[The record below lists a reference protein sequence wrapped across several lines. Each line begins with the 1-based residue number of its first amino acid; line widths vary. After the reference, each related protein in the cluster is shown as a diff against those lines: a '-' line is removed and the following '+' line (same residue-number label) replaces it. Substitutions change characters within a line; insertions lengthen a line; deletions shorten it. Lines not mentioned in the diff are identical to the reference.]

1 MDEVEAA
8 LAADAPAA
16 APADAAAA
24 PAEAPAPE
32 KKRRSR
38 WGAKVDEG
46 DGQPQKRSRW
56 GDKQPV
62 VQDPMVL
69 AIQLGLPL
77 ASIQQM
83 TAAQQQSMP
92 AIKAGV
98 ERIELLLRL
107 DDAGVSEIPEGE
119 RSPSPDPIFDRTGT
133 RVNTRVAR
141 RKQRLEQEKTEL
153 LDSLK
158 PKVPQRQWRKLIV
171 PIDKYP
177 GYNFF
182 GAIIG
187 PRGSAQKRMEKE
199 SGCKIVIRGKGAIK
213 EGMGRHDGKPLG
225 PEDEEPMHVLIE
237 GPDEESVDRA
247 QALVEVVLD
256 PYSEN
261 AVQNKEKQM
270 RELALMNGTLKE
282 DDAAAVNPADWHK
295 TAAKGAL
302 FRDHTL
308 PPRPPPPGA
317 LMPPAPP
324 PPQELSVED
333 EYARMMAEIEG
344 KPPAPP
350 AGPPTAEQL
359 AAAAP
364 WAKPGAPP
372 PGAPPP
378 PPPRPLGYPGM
389 APPPGAPPM
398 MAPPPGFG
406 PPPGAPYG
414 APPMMAPP
422 PGFGPPPGPPPPWA
436 MRPGMPP
443 MPYPGMPP
451 PPGFPGMMPGY
462 PPPPPGAMQ
471 PGMAPPPPPG
481 FDGGAGAP
489 PPPPQEGMPPP
500 PPPQESMP
508 PPPPPEDMPP
518 PPPPDEAPPPPPDE
532 APPPPPE

>member
-1 MDEVEAA
+1 
-8 LAADAPAA
+8 
-16 APADAAAA
+16 
-24 PAEAPAPE
+24 
-32 KKRRSR
+32 
-38 WGAKVDEG
+38 
-46 DGQPQKRSRW
+46 
-56 GDKQPV
+56 
-62 VQDPMVL
+62 MVL

-107 DDAGVSEIPEGE
+107 DDAGVSEIPEGD

-261 AVQNKEKQM
+261 AVLNKEKQM

-295 TAAKGAL
+295 TAAKGAPSATT
-302 FRDHTL
+302 RCRRARRR
-308 PPRPPPPGA
+308 PARSCRRRRRRRPKSPR
-317 LMPPAPP
+317 
-324 PPQELSVED
+324 VED

-344 KPPAPP
+344 SRRRRPPARRRRSSRRRRRRGP
-350 AGPPTAEQL
+350 ARRRPARRRRR
-359 AAAAP
+359 
-364 WAKPGAPP
+364 
-372 PGAPPP
+372 
-378 PPPRPLGYPGM
+378 PRRSATGM
-389 APPPGAPPM
+389 APPPGAPPTRRRRRVRRRPARRR
-398 MAPPPGFG
+398 MA
-406 PPPGAPYG
+406 
-414 APPMMAPP
+414 MAPP

-489 PPPPQEGMPPP
+489 PPPPQEGMPPRRRRK
-500 PPPQESMP
+500 SMP

>member
-1 MDEVEAA
+1 
-8 LAADAPAA
+8 
-16 APADAAAA
+16 
-24 PAEAPAPE
+24 
-32 KKRRSR
+32 
-38 WGAKVDEG
+38 
-46 DGQPQKRSRW
+46 
-56 GDKQPV
+56 
-62 VQDPMVL
+62 MVL

-107 DDAGVSEIPEGE
+107 DDAGVSEIPEGD

-295 TAAKGAL
+295 TAARRL
-302 FRDHTL
+302 
-308 PPRPPPPGA
+308 PRPHAAAAPA
-317 LMPPAPP
+317 AARRASAPAPP
-324 PPQELSVED
+324 PAQELSVED

-350 AGPPTAEQL
+350 AGPPTAEQRGG
-359 AAAAP
+359 AGAKPGAP
-364 WAKPGAPP
+364 PPGAPPPGAPP

-378 PPPRPLGYPGM
+378 PPPRPLGYLGM

-398 MAPPPGFG
+398 MA
-406 PPPGAPYG
+406 
-414 APPMMAPP
+414 PMMAPP

-443 MPYPGMPP
+443 MPYPGMPL
-451 PPGFPGMMPGY
+451 GFP
-462 PPPPPGAMQ
+462 A
-471 PGMAPPPPPG
+471 
-481 FDGGAGAP
+481 
-489 PPPPQEGMPPP
+489 
-500 PPPQESMP
+500 
-508 PPPPPEDMPP
+508 
-518 PPPPDEAPPPPPDE
+518 
-532 APPPPPE
+532 

>member
-8 LAADAPAA
+8 LAADAPAP
-16 APADAAAA
+16 APAA

-32 KKRRSR
+32 KKR
-38 WGAKVDEG
+38 
-46 DGQPQKRSRW
+46 RSRW

-133 RVNTRVAR
+133 RVNGRVAR

-324 PPQELSVED
+324 AQELSVED

-443 MPYPGMPP
+443 MPYPGMAP

-518 PPPPDEAPPPPPDE
+518 PPPPDEAPPPPPEE